1 MKLCGIELKASNTIL
16 SVIDFREDD
25 DIIDY
30 IDLKIKKITLEDDE
44 NQEDISKFSSSI
56 SSFLK
61 ENEIEKVFIKKRA
74 KKGTFSGGAVTFKM
88 EALIQLNSICE
99 VELISSQ
106 SISSFEKKNSII
118 FPKALKKY
126 QEQSYLGILATKRI
140 ENVI

>member
-44 NQEDISKFSSSI
+44 SQEDILKFSSSI
-56 SSFLK
+56 NSFLK
-61 ENEIEKVFIKKRA
+61 DNEIEKVFIKKRA

-88 EALIQLNSICE
+88 EGLIQINSECE

-106 SISSFEKKNSII
+106 SISSFEKKNTIV
-118 FPKALKKY
+118 FPTKLKKY
-126 QEQSYLGILATKRI
+126 QEQSYLSVLATKRI
-140 ENVI
+140 KNII